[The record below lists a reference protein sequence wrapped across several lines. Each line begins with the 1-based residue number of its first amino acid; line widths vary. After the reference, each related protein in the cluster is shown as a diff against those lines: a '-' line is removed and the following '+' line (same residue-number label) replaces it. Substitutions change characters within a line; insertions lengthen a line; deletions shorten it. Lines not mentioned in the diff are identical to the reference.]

1 MPEQYY
7 NPLSDLGKIKESL
20 IALFY
25 NTEDLTRLVPHC
37 FDTPYIEGMTMGH
50 DSAIFVETYLT
61 KAVSQRIKEV
71 GIDICVLCHKDSI
84 GLSESDKEYYQ
95 SKGIYGN
102 RIDSSI
108 QVIHSSILAPG
119 QRTTSK
125 KHSPSLENIP
135 SEG

>member
-71 GIDICVLCHKDSI
+71 GIDIWKATRNITSQKESMEIESI
-84 GLSESDKEYYQ
+84 
-95 SKGIYGN
+95 
-102 RIDSSI
+102 
-108 QVIHSSILAPG
+108 V
-119 QRTTSK
+119 
-125 KHSPSLENIP
+125 PSR
-135 SEG
+135 